1 MSKEGETVAEI
12 KEEEI
17 ANSELEEDDT
27 KAIEDPAALVIN
39 FKAVDS
45 FLQKFHALEKDVHE
59 LKQADH
65 SATILESIKSQS
77 HTEGLKKEL
86 NVKKAEYKEFIEES
100 VTNEVKNQLSKIL
113 PKAVSDFA
121 TSGIQSTI
129 KETLE
134 QTLVKILIEKIKRS
148 QSYQTTD
155 EHKILYDELVNS
167 YLLDKDLFELY
178 GQTISLKRNHEED
191 KDKDP
196 SARPNQGKDMKKREA
211 ESSKKSSTPKEST
224 KVKEPELEVQMD
236 FKEPTFENVANDA
249 DVPHVDPKPRILKL
263 DWLTQPP
270 RPETPKPDWNT
281 IKTVDDASE

>member
-1 MSKEGETVAEI
+1 MLPLAMYVPEPGRGSSIPINLFTAF
-12 KEEEI
+12 
-17 ANSELEEDDT
+17 ALTSQT
-27 KAIEDPAALVIN
+27 IEDPAALVIN
-39 FKAVDS
+39 IKAVDS
-45 FLQKFHALEKDVHE
+45 FLQKFHALEKDVQK

-121 TSGIQSTI
+121 TSGIQITI

-134 QTLVKILIEKIKRS
+134 QTLV
-148 QSYQTTD
+148 
-155 EHKILYDELVNS
+155 
-167 YLLDKDLFELY
+167 
-178 GQTISLKRNHEED
+178 
-191 KDKDP
+191 
-196 SARPNQGKDMKKREA
+196 GKDMKKRRTGKEA

-224 KVKEPELEVQMD
+224 KGKPLSKSSKTGKFAPTDQSVKEPELEVQMD
-236 FKEPTFENVANDA
+236 FEEPTFENVANDA
-249 DVPHVDPKPRILKL
+249 DVPHIDPKPRILKL
-263 DWLTQPP
+263 DWFTQPP

-281 IKTVDDASE
+281 IKTIDDASE